1 MSIYPIV
8 NTNNT
13 SADLIREYKRFVYK
27 LCFFL
32 LGYNLDKVNAI
43 SDSKN
48 LKEYIDAK
56 RFIMILEF
64 FIFYSSK
71 DEKKT
76 NNQSNN
82 FNNDWLSNFM
92 MLKNEYEEREI
103 SSKND
108 IMLFLEKRPKN
119 DLISVKYFF
128 LAEN

>member
-1 MSIYPIV
+1 M
-8 NTNNT
+8 
-13 SADLIREYKRFVYK
+13 
-27 LCFFL
+27 
-32 LGYNLDKVNAI
+32 DKVNAI
-43 SDSKN
+43 SDNKN
-48 LKEYIDAK
+48 LKEYTDAK
-56 RFIMILEF
+56 RFILILEF

-71 DEKKT
+71 EEKKAD
-76 NNQSNN
+76 NQSNN